1 MLKKFYLLIGLV
13 FCGFLSGMAQITK
26 EFKVDHKQGFN
37 LVYVDFNV
45 YKGVTEIMRKQG
57 PEPIWMESELSK
69 VNILPSFSYEI
80 KDKVLYAQL
89 VHKNVESENLG
100 KSLSHKLFSSSND
113 DFDHLWHV
121 GLNSN
126 YLYSLHLNFGIGLA
140 KIDLAH
146 LPVSNCIIKSA
157 SADIHLDYSRPYA
170 NSVKM
175 DTMSVSLNM
184 GTIEGKQ
191 LSLTNAKQ
199 MFFDVNYGTINLDL
213 SKKISEPTKIHATMG
228 AGKVNIT
235 LPDESQAYIIR
246 IKSTPMSR
254 TYVPKNLREIGNK
267 TYVSRSYHEKASN
280 IMDLTID
287 VSVGSIS
294 LK

>member
-1 MLKKFYLLIGLV
+1 MLKRFYLLIVLV
-13 FCGFLSGMAQITK
+13 LVSSLSGMAQITK
-26 EFKVDHKQGFN
+26 EFKVDQKQGFN
-37 LVYVDFNV
+37 LVYLDFNV
-45 YKGVTEIMRKQG
+45 YKGITEIKRRQG
-57 PEPIWMESELSK
+57 AEPIWMESELSK
-69 VNILPSFSYEI
+69 VNILPSFSHEI
-80 KDKVLYAQL
+80 KDRVLHAHL
-89 VHKNVESENLG
+89 LHKNVESENLG

-113 DFDHLWHV
+113 DFDHHWQV

-126 YLYSLHLNFGIGLA
+126 YLYNLHLNFGIGLA
-140 KIDLAH
+140 KIDLSQ
-146 LPVSNCIIKSA
+146 LTVSNCIIKSA

-184 GTIEGKQ
+184 GTIEGKH
-191 LSLTNAKQ
+191 LSLANAKQ
-199 MFFDVNYGTINLDL
+199 MFFDVNYGTINLDF

-267 TYVSRSYHEKASN
+267 TYVSKSYHDKASN